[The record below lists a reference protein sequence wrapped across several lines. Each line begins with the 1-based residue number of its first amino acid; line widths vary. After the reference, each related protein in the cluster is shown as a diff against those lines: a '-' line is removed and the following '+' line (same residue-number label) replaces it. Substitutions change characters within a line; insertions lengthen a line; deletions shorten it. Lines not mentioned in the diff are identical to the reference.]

1 MKHSNLSA
9 KPIRRFN
16 FTIRW
21 PALVVCV
28 FAASAPARAD
38 ETSSAAMISDALLAA
53 PSSVTDTAKIY
64 GWTSKGELTL
74 LRDGKGPYTCVSSGA
89 FSVRIGKPPLPY
101 PDPLC
106 ADENGWAFL
115 KAVWAEN
122 DPLHPQKPYPTTPG
136 LVWMLAGMNV
146 QKGAVALGHGEHSK
160 TSVVEGTAGK
170 AAGDVFQMT
179 PHVMI
184 MPIPFDKT
192 VSQLSTKYDLDSP
205 LNEWIMAA
213 GTPYEHL
220 MVHFS
225 KNEVKA
231 MMGPAK

>member
-1 MKHSNLSA
+1 
-9 KPIRRFN
+9 
-16 FTIRW
+16 
-21 PALVVCV
+21 
-28 FAASAPARAD
+28 
-38 ETSSAAMISDALLAA
+38 
-53 PSSVTDTAKIY
+53 
-64 GWTSKGELTL
+64 
-74 LRDGKGPYTCVSSGA
+74 
-89 FSVRIGKPPLPY
+89 
-101 PDPLC
+101 
-106 ADENGWAFL
+106 
-115 KAVWAEN
+115 
-122 DPLHPQKPYPTTPG
+122 
-136 LVWMLAGMNV
+136 MLAGMNV

-170 AAGDVFQMT
+170 AGGDEFQMT

-213 GTPYEHL
+213 GTYEHL

-231 MMGPAK
+231 MMEAGK